1 MLEMESNMRLKYRD
15 LVRFYQIL
23 LFSPLFCPGRKL
35 RLRSKI
41 FQIEDRKMK
50 IILERSGRTE
60 CISMCLIKV
69 NKHIYLKDGNITI
82 IKENLIIISKI
93 SYLHI
98 YYIFTFLA
106 DTFKKVGVPNII
118 SKTSFHQWMTIENI
132 LRI

>member
-1 MLEMESNMRLKYRD
+1 MRLKYRD

-82 IKENLIIISKI
+82 IKENLIII
-93 SYLHI
+93 
-98 YYIFTFLA
+98 
-106 DTFKKVGVPNII
+106 
-118 SKTSFHQWMTIENI
+118 
-132 LRI
+132 